1 MTKDGRI
8 QFCRLLSCNTFVTL
22 RLLSYKLESCNCVWR
37 TDNMTDK
44 EFKRLNRAQLIE
56 IIYQFQM
63 KVDTLT
69 EQNQELERELAD
81 KRLRLNN
88 AGNIADA
95 ALEIND
101 CFRSA
106 QNAAEQYLNEIKAIR
121 EETEA
126 QRHRILSETQEQR
139 ERILSETQEE
149 RQRIIAEAQAE
160 AEVIIA
166 GSKKARDDYDAAIE
180 TILQEYGQSHWDN
193 G

>member
-1 MTKDGRI
+1 
-8 QFCRLLSCNTFVTL
+8 
-22 RLLSYKLESCNCVWR
+22 
-37 TDNMTDK
+37 MTDK
-44 EFKRLNRAQLIE
+44 EFKRLSRSQLID
-56 IIYQFQM
+56 IIYQFQLQ
-63 KVDTLT
+63 VDKLT

-81 KRLRLNN
+81 KRIRLSH

-126 QRHRILSETQEQR
+126 
-139 ERILSETQEE
+139 E
-149 RQRIIAEAQAE
+149 RQRILAQAQAE
-160 AEVIIA
+160 AASIIA
-166 GSKKARDDYDAAIE
+166 NAKEIQGDYDSATKAVLIE
-180 TILQEYGQSHWDN
+180 HEQSHSDN